1 MRVLHCVPSLDPRH
15 GGPSQTVVALT
26 DALARTGE
34 LTVALLA
41 QGAAG
46 RPVVPGAEPS
56 VVRRVLIGHQRPVLA
71 LGLPMRRGLAEVA
84 SAARPAL
91 IHSHGVWHPAGHWAA
106 RAARAWRVPLI
117 LHPRGMLEP
126 WALGQK
132 AWKKRL
138 ALAAFQRRDLQQAW
152 VLVATS
158 VLERDNLRALGLRQP
173 VAVVPNG
180 VALPADADVGAP
192 DDGAQAGRQRVAL
205 FLSRVH
211 PKKGVIELVHAWSQ
225 AAPRGWRL
233 VIAGPD
239 EGGHAAEV

>member
-1 MRVLHCVPSLDPRH
+1 MRVLHCVPSLDPQH

-46 RPVVPGAEPS
+46 RLVVPAAERS
-56 VVRRVLIGHQRPVLA
+56 VVRRVLMGRGRLALA

-106 RAARAWRVPLI
+106 LAARRWRVPLV

-138 ALAAFQRRDLQQAW
+138 ALAAFQRRDLHKAR

-158 VLERDNLRALGLRQP
+158 ALECDNLRALGLRQP
-173 VAVVPNG
+173 VAVIPNG
-180 VALPADADVGAP
+180 VELPAAADIGAP
-192 DDGAQAGRQRVAL
+192 DDGA
-205 FLSRVH
+205 
-211 PKKGVIELVHAWSQ
+211 
-225 AAPRGWRL
+225 
-233 VIAGPD
+233 
-239 EGGHAAEV
+239 